1 VDPFTNK
8 YSPNEAIDLYDRM
21 SGRIGA
27 VPGVTSV
34 TSSRF
39 ILLSGSASNGPIAI
53 PGQDDVSRLGARNS
67 VYQEMVRANFLNA
80 MEIPILR
87 GRCLDSGDRQN
98 SPKVAVINEALAR
111 RFFPAVDPIGK
122 HFVFPLQ
129 RNQEIEIVGIARDA
143 KLHDVRAEAP
153 PTVYLPYLQNEIT
166 PMAFE
171 VRTATD
177 PSAVMPLVR
186 EAVRQ
191 VDEHLPMIGLN
202 TQSEQINA
210 RLFGERLFAHFTGV
224 FGLIALLLACI
235 GLYGLM
241 LYNVTRRTNEI
252 GIRMALGAQRTNVL
266 QLVMRES
273 LLLVLIGAA
282 IGVLGALAVTRVLA
296 NMLYGLAPHDPT
308 TILIAVAMLILFATL
323 AAYIPARR
331 ASKVDP
337 IIALRYE

>member
-1 VDPFTNK
+1 
-8 YSPNEAIDLYDRM
+8 
-21 SGRIGA
+21 
-27 VPGVTSV
+27 
-34 TSSRF
+34 
-39 ILLSGSASNGPIAI
+39 
-53 PGQDDVSRLGARNS
+53 
-67 VYQEMVRANFLNA
+67 

-87 GRCLDSGDRQN
+87 GRSLDSSDRQN

-210 RLFGERLFAHFTGV
+210 RFFGERGSLHTSPGS
-224 FGLIALLLACI
+224 LDSSLCCWPALA
-235 GLYGLM
+235 LYGLM
-241 LYNVTRRTNEI
+241 SYNVHAEPMR
-252 GIRMALGAQRTNVL
+252 
-266 QLVMRES
+266 LVS
-273 LLLVLIGAA
+273 A
-282 IGVLGALAVTRVLA
+282 
-296 NMLYGLAPHDPT
+296 
-308 TILIAVAMLILFATL
+308 
-323 AAYIPARR
+323 
-331 ASKVDP
+331 
-337 IIALRYE
+337 